1 MTPTLNASIC
11 MAEHL
16 TEAAPSLHARRVS
29 NGLGLCTFCR
39 GWGAKVDA
47 WTVPMMSNFLGLVI
61 LESGVATESI
71 AYQPA
76 FMATTSHSLALES
89 KTFVH
94 SLCKMNDLVF
104 LAQDFNMPYLH
115 KLFECDWGKCAS

>member
-1 MTPTLNASIC
+1 
-11 MAEHL
+11 
-16 TEAAPSLHARRVS
+16 
-29 NGLGLCTFCR
+29 
-39 GWGAKVDA
+39 
-47 WTVPMMSNFLGLVI
+47 MMSNFLGLVI
-61 LESGVATESI
+61 LESGEATESI

-76 FMATTSHSLALES
+76 FMATASHSLALES

-115 KLFECDWGKCAS
+115 KLFERDWGKCAS